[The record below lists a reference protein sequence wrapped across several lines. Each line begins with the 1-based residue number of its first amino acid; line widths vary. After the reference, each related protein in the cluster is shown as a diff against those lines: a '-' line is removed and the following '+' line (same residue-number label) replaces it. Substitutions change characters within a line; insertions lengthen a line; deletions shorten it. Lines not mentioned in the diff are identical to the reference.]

1 MSIRQTVL
9 IIGATS
15 GIGAEFARR
24 IHAQGKQVIA
34 TGRRQDRL
42 TTFANKCP
50 GIETSCF
57 GFSDI
62 NSLPSNIKGLTGKYV
77 EINTVIVSAGVQSF
91 FDVKDA
97 ISSTPEGIANE
108 VATNLTASMILC
120 QTLVPY
126 FLESKKPCS
135 IILISSG
142 LAYIPV
148 PYFPVYCPTKAGI
161 HSFAVALRAQLS
173 STNISVTDVSPPYV
187 GTELDKAFK
196 DRLVTML
203 GGPEKAIKPTPL
215 EKFLDLVMKELDSLE
230 NGKPKREI
238 AIGYFSE
245 MVQKEWR
252 DAFGPVLERFG
263 VDG

>member
-1 MSIRQTVL
+1 MSVHQTVL

-15 GIGAEFARR
+15 GIGAGLARSIR
-24 IHAQGKQVIA
+24 AQGKKVIA

-42 TTFANKCP
+42 TSLANEFP

-57 GFSDI
+57 DFCDI
-62 NSLPSNIKGLTGKYV
+62 NSLPSNIKALTDKYV
-77 EINTVIVSAGVQSF
+77 EIDTVVVSAGVQSL
-91 FDVKDA
+91 FDFKDA
-97 ISSTPEGIANE
+97 TSSTPEGIANE
-108 VATNLTASMILC
+108 VATNLTAPMILC
-120 QTLVPY
+120 QTLVPF

-142 LAYIPV
+142 FAYIPV
-148 PYFPVYCPTKAGI
+148 PYFPVYCPIKAGL

-173 STNISVTDVSPPYV
+173 GTNISVTDVAPPYV
-187 GTELDKAFK
+187 STELDKAFK

-215 EKFLDLVMKELDSLE
+215 DEFLDLVMKELDSSE
-230 NGKPKREI
+230 DGKPKREI
-238 AIGYFSE
+238 AIGHFSK